1 MEALLLARV
10 LTFLKSFKTGGI
22 TPSRDVSIQL
32 MATEEEI
39 DNDHAD

>member
-32 MATEEEI
+32 MAIEEEI